1 MKLVINIGEMNRYLL
16 SILLFMTAVCACAQE
31 KKWGHNI
38 YVAGGLLIDREW
50 GKNETGTSMKL
61 GYGLNYN
68 FSEQWSIMSG
78 LAIRRDAEHF
88 FSSELYGE
96 DSDDFQ
102 FLDIPVLMQFNVNKW
117 AFGLG
122 PVFSFCIVNDE
133 YHLDRVDSPYTEL
146 NGNNKIKTFY
156 FSLQPCVRYNISRHF
171 WLGVEGNIG
180 LMNVNKTYDL
190 PIPFSKKYLH
200 NAMVVVGFR
209 L

>member
-1 MKLVINIGEMNRYLL
+1 MAKEKNLIMALMMAML
-16 SILLFMTAVCACAQE
+16 PAVCAFAQE
-31 KKWGHNI
+31 RKWEHNV

-50 GKNETGTSMKL
+50 GKNETGVSMKL

-68 FSEQWSIMSG
+68 FTEQWSIMSG

-96 DSDDFQ
+96 DSDDFL
-102 FLDIPVLMQFNVNKW
+102 FLDIPVLMQFHASRW
-117 AFGLG
+117 TFGLG
-122 PVFSFCIVNDE
+122 PVLSFCIVNDS
-133 YHLDRVDSPYTEL
+133 YHKDRVDSPYTEL
-146 NGNNKIKTFY
+146 NGNDKIKNFY
-156 FSLQPCVRYNISRHF
+156 FSLQPCVRYHISGHF

-190 PIPFSKKYLH
+190 PIPFSDKYLH
-200 NAMVVVGFR
+200 NVMAVVGIR